1 MYNGG
6 QMRKLSLLLFLFLGA
21 CGSNGQKTA
30 EPALEAVSV
39 WPAPV
44 GVVILSKGE
53 GVVDSTR
60 LDLGV
65 IVFDPG
71 VPKDASTHSKL
82 GVFPKIRQVEAQY
95 LPVVLRDAL
104 VASDNWGVVRVVPQ
118 DDETL
123 ELRVTGKIV
132 HSDGEDLV
140 VHIRAIDAAG
150 DVWLDRSYHDRSN
163 PGDFPAL
170 ASGVPVQTS
179 DDPFAD
185 LYRAIANDLA
195 QVKVQFT
202 RAQLA
207 NIRNVALLRYATS
220 LSPEAFSEFLSR
232 GPKGEVVLQRL
243 PADNDPMMARVQR
256 IRNQEYLFIDTV
268 DEQYVGLYET
278 MAPTY
283 YLWRQYGRERAIF
296 KAEYEQRAADRD
308 SYGRRGSYIAMERT
322 YNTFKNS
329 KIQDQDLQELAGG
342 FNNEVAPTVMEVSGR
357 VFRLNG
363 GLNTQYA
370 EWREILRSIF
380 KLETGLPIDKK

>member
-1 MYNGG
+1 
-6 QMRKLSLLLFLFLGA
+6 MRKLSLLLLLFLAA
-21 CGSNGQKTA
+21 CGSNSQKTA
-30 EPALEAVSV
+30 DPAREAASA
-39 WPAPV
+39 WPNTV
-44 GVVILSKGE
+44 GDVTLTKGQ
-53 GVVDSTR
+53 GVVDSAR

-71 VPKDASTHSKL
+71 IPNDASTHSKL
-82 GVFPKIRQVEAQY
+82 GVFPKIREVEAQY

-104 VASDNWGVVRVVPQ
+104 VASDSWGVVRVVPE

-123 ELRVTGKIV
+123 ELRVTGKII

-140 VHIRAIDAAG
+140 LHIRAIDAAG
-150 DVWLDRSYHDRSN
+150 GVWLDRSYHDRTNAS
-163 PGDFPAL
+163 DFPAL
-170 ASGVPVQTS
+170 ASAAAAQTG

-185 LYRAIANDLA
+185 LYRQIANDLK
-195 QVKVQFT
+195 QVKAQFT
-202 RAQLA
+202 SAQLA
-207 NIRNVALLRYATS
+207 SIRNVALLRYATS

-232 GPKGEVVLQRL
+232 EPEGEYVLQRL
-243 PADNDPMMARVQR
+243 PADDDPMMTRVQR

-296 KAEYEQRAADRD
+296 KEEYEHRAADRD
-308 SYGRRGSYIAMERT
+308 SYGRRGSYVAMERT

-363 GLNTQYA
+363 GLNAQYT

-380 KLETGLPIDKK
+380 ALETGLPIDKK

>member
-1 MYNGG
+1 
-6 QMRKLSLLLFLFLGA
+6 MRKLSLLLLLFLGA

-30 EPALEAVSV
+30 EPALEAASGMS
-39 WPAPV
+39 AAV
-44 GVVILSKGE
+44 GVVTLNKGRD
-53 GVVDSTR
+53 VVDSAR
-60 LDLGV
+60 LDLGI

-82 GVFPKIRQVEAQY
+82 GVFPKIREVEAQY

-104 VASDNWGVVRVVPQ
+104 VASDNWGVVRVVPE

-123 ELRVTGKIV
+123 ELRVTGKII

-140 VHIRAIDAAG
+140 LHIKAIDAAG
-150 DVWLDRSYHDRSN
+150 AVWLDRSYHDRTN
-163 PGDFPAL
+163 PDDFPAL
-170 ASGVPVQTS
+170 VSGASAQSS

-185 LYRAIANDLA
+185 LYRQIANDLA
-195 QVKVQFT
+195 LAKAQFSS
-202 RAQLA
+202 AQLA
-207 NIRNVALLRYATS
+207 KIRNVALLRYAS
-220 LSPEAFSEFLSR
+220 GLSPEAFSEFLSR
-232 GPKGEVVLQRL
+232 EPEGAYVLRRL
-243 PADNDPMMARVQR
+243 PAADDPMMARVQR

-283 YLWRQYGRERAIF
+283 YLWRQYGRERAVF
-296 KAEYEQRAADRD
+296 KAEYEQRAANRD

-363 GLNTQYA
+363 GLNAQYA

-380 KLETGLPIDKK
+380 ALETGLPTD

>member
-1 MYNGG
+1 
-6 QMRKLSLLLFLFLGA
+6 MRKLSLCLLLFLAA
-21 CGSNGQKTA
+21 CGSNGQKGP
-30 EPALEAVSV
+30 EPAIEAVSV
-39 WPAPV
+39 WPVPV
-44 GVVILSKGE
+44 GVVTLNKAESA
-53 GVVDSTR
+53 VVSPR
-60 LDLGV
+60 LDLGI

-71 VPKDASTHSKL
+71 IPKDASTHSKL
-82 GVFPKIRQVEAQY
+82 GVFPKIRDVEAQY

-104 VASDNWGVVRVVPQ
+104 VASNNWGVVRVVPKN
-118 DDETL
+118 DETL
-123 ELRVTGKIV
+123 GLRVTAKII

-140 VHIRAIDAAG
+140 LHVRAIDAG
-150 DVWLDRSYHDRSN
+150 GLVWLDRSYHDRTN

-170 ASGVPVQTS
+170 AGGAPAQIS

-185 LYRAIANDLA
+185 LYRQIANDLGLI
-195 QVKVQFT
+195 KTQFSV
-202 RAQLA
+202 AELA
-207 NIRNVALLRYATS
+207 NIRNVGLLRYATN
-220 LSPEAFSEFLSR
+220 LSPEAFSGFLFRESDGAYELR
-232 GPKGEVVLQRL
+232 RL
-243 PADNDPMMARVQR
+243 PAADDPMMRRVQR

-268 DEQYVGLYET
+268 DEQYVDLYET

-296 KAEYEQRAADRD
+296 KADYELRAANRE

-357 VFRLNG
+357 VFRLSG
-363 GLNTQYA
+363 ALNAQYT

-380 KLETGLPIDKK
+380 SLETTGKKTPLLD

>member
-6 QMRKLSLLLFLFLGA
+6 QMRKLSLLLLLFLVG

-30 EPALEAVSV
+30 EPALESASA

-44 GVVILSKGE
+44 GAVTLNKGE
-53 GVVDSTR
+53 SVVDSTR

-65 IVFDPG
+65 IVFDSG

-82 GVFPKIRQVEAQY
+82 GVFPKIREVEARY

-104 VASDNWGVVRVVPQ
+104 VASDNWGVVRVVPE

-123 ELRVTGKIV
+123 ELRITGKII

-140 VHIRAIDAAG
+140 LHIRAIDAAG
-150 DVWLDRSYHDRSN
+150 GIWLDRSYHDRTN

-170 ASGVPVQTS
+170 ASGAPAQSS

-185 LYRAIANDLA
+185 LYRQIANDLA
-195 QVKVQFT
+195 QVKAQFPSA
-202 RAQLA
+202 RLA

-232 GPKGEVVLQRL
+232 GPEGEYVLQRL
-243 PADNDPMMARVQR
+243 PADDDPMMSRVQR

-296 KAEYEQRAADRD
+296 KEEYEQRAANRD
-308 SYGRRGSYIAMERT
+308 SYGSRGSYMAMERT
-322 YNTFKNS
+322 YTTFKNS

-357 VFRLNG
+357 VFRLSG
-363 GLNTQYA
+363 GLNAQYN

-380 KLETGLPIDKK
+380 ALETGLPTDQK

>member
-1 MYNGG
+1 MK
-6 QMRKLSLLLFLFLGA
+6 KLSLLLFLFLGA
-21 CGSNGQKTA
+21 CGSSGQKPVD
-30 EPALEAVSV
+30 PAQQAAFA

-44 GVVILSKGE
+44 GVVTLNKGRN
-53 GVVDSTR
+53 VVDSAR
-60 LDLGV
+60 LDLGI

-71 VPKDASTHSKL
+71 IPKDASTHSKL
-82 GVFPKIRQVEAQY
+82 GIFPKIREVEAQY

-104 VASDNWGVVRVVPQ
+104 VASDNWGVVRVVPE

-123 ELRVTGKIV
+123 ELRVTGKII

-140 VHIRAIDAAG
+140 IYIRAIDAAG
-150 DVWLDRSYHDRSN
+150 EVWLDKNYHDRTNAS
-163 PGDFPAL
+163 DFPVL
-170 ASGVPVQTS
+170 ASGAPAHVN

-185 LYRAIANDLA
+185 LYQQISNDLA
-195 QVKVQFT
+195 QAKAQFT
-202 RAQLA
+202 SAQLA
-207 NIRNVALLRYATS
+207 NTRNIALLRYATS
-220 LSPEAFSEFLSR
+220 LSPEAFSDFLSR
-232 GPKGEVVLQRL
+232 GPEGKYVVQRL
-243 PADNDPMMARVQR
+243 PAGDDPMMTRVQR

-268 DEQYVGLYET
+268 DEQYLGLYET

-296 KAEYEQRAADRD
+296 KEEYEQRATDRD
-308 SYGRRGSYIAMERT
+308 SYGRRGSYVAMERT

-363 GLNTQYA
+363 GLNAQYA

-380 KLETGLPIDKK
+380 ALETGLPIEKK

>member
-1 MYNGG
+1 MK
-6 QMRKLSLLLFLFLGA
+6 KLSLLLLLFLGA
-21 CGSNGQKTA
+21 CGSSGQKTVD
-30 EPALEAVSV
+30 PAVEAASA

-44 GVVILSKGE
+44 GAVRLIKGQ
-53 GVVDSTR
+53 GVVEPAR
-60 LDLGV
+60 LDLGI

-71 VPKDASTHSKL
+71 VPEDASTHSRL
-82 GVFPKIRQVEAQY
+82 DIFPKIREVEAQY

-104 VASDNWGVVRVVPQ
+104 VASDNWGVVRVVPE

-123 ELRVTGKIV
+123 ELRVTGEII

-140 VHIRAIDAAG
+140 LHIRAIDAAG
-150 DVWLDRSYHDRSN
+150 AVWLDRRYHDRTKAS
-163 PGDFPAL
+163 DFPAL
-170 ASGVPVQTS
+170 ANGAPSRIS

-185 LYRAIANDLA
+185 LYRQIANDLA
-195 QVKVQFT
+195 RAKAQFT
-202 RAQLA
+202 SMQLS
-207 NIRNVALLRYATS
+207 NIRSVALLRYATS

-232 GPKGEVVLQRL
+232 GSEGDYVLQRL
-243 PADNDPMMARVQR
+243 PAADDPMITRVQR

-283 YLWRQYGRERAIF
+283 YLWRQYGRERAVF
-296 KAEYEQRAADRD
+296 QAEYEQRAANRD
-308 SYGRRGSYIAMERT
+308 SYGSRGSYIAMERT

-363 GLNTQYA
+363 GLNAQYA

-380 KLETGLPIDKK
+380 ALETGLPTDKK